1 MRFLVFILFS
11 IKLFSFDTFDQIQIL
26 DPNITVQKSG
36 YIVTKEDLNPEQSY
50 TYFKKNKSL
59 TLPKK
64 VYNLNNNYTADTWLF
79 YQIRSTAKT
88 NLYLDVIDPYADY
101 CTMYTFKGN
110 RLIHKQISGNAV
122 QLNKRTLKE
131 LPVRFKLEE
140 GTAIYA
146 IHIKAHIG
154 TFGGISIGQE
164 RQLNNHW
171 YVLYAFAIFIFGI
184 FIALFIY
191 NFFLLVGTK
200 DSLYLYYLLYTLG
213 FYGIV
218 TITIGLLPFML
229 GHYGNFYLLVFTGP
243 AIKWLEIFGLS
254 MFSLKFLELSTFNKK
269 VLYTYLI
276 ILVTILVI
284 YLIGFP
290 SMANIMFPLVSC
302 FSIVILY
309 LGISS
314 YKRGYKPAK
323 YFIAAMGVAS
333 ILTAVTFL
341 AQVGLVPM
349 GFINNNISS
358 IALMWDM
365 PMLSFALAYR
375 IKLLQEQNTTLQNEQ
390 KANAKFIATG
400 ELIGSIAHQWRQP
413 LAELS
418 SIVMK
423 IKAKVTYDKISPAE
437 LNNFL
442 DEQDKVLKRMSNII
456 EVFNKTSSDD
466 QKEENFHIEKV
477 LEDVKE
483 HYKHDISLLNID
495 FEIHCENDTYIN
507 GYKNIFIEVF
517 LILLNNSIYSF
528 RHNTIRNPK
537 IITHLSENDVQ
548 LVISIEDN
556 AGGINIQPI
565 EKIFDPY
572 FTTKKNEGIGL
583 GLYLAKKNLQE
594 YFNATINVINTRNGV
609 KFEIIIPTPS
619 SNI

>member
-1 MRFLVFILFS
+1 MKFFLLLFFA
-11 IKLFSFDTFDQIQIL
+11 INLFAFETYDQIQIL
-26 DPNITVQKSG
+26 NDNIYVKKSG
-36 YIVTKEDLNPEQSY
+36 YIVTKKHLTPEQAF
-50 TYFKKNKSL
+50 TYFKEDK
-59 TLPKK
+59 TLALPQKI
-64 VYNLNNNYTADTWLF
+64 YNLNNDYTSEAWLF
-79 YQIRSTAKT
+79 YQIQTDQKDH
-88 NLYLDVIDPYADY
+88 LYLDVIDPYADY
-101 CTMYTFKGN
+101 CTMYTFKN
-110 RLIHKQISGNAV
+110 NKLINKQISGNAV
-122 QLNKRTLKE
+122 QLDERSIKE
-131 LPVRFKLEE
+131 LPVRFKM
-140 GTAIYA
+140 GTGDNTYL
-146 IHIKAHIG
+146 IHIKAHIS
-154 TFGGISIGQE
+154 TFGGISVGE
-164 RQLNNHW
+164 EYKLNQHW
-171 YVLYAFAIFIFGI
+171 HMLYTFAAFVSGVFIS
-184 FIALFIY
+184 LFFY
-191 NFFLLVGTK
+191 NLFLLISTK

-218 TITIGLLPFML
+218 SITIGMLPFVL
-229 GHYGNFYLLVFTGP
+229 GHFGNFYLLIFTGP
-243 AIKWLEIFGLS
+243 ATKWLEIIGLS
-254 MFSLKFLELSTFNKK
+254 MFSLKFLELSSFNKK

-276 ILVTILVI
+276 ILTTILVI
-284 YLIGFP
+284 YLLGFP
-290 SMANIMFPLVSC
+290 SMANIMFPLVAC
-302 FSIVILY
+302 FSMVILY

-314 YKRGYKPAK
+314 YLRGYKPAK

-456 EVFNKTSSDD
+456 EIFNKTSSNN

-583 GLYLAKKNLQE
+583 GLYLAKKNLHE
-594 YFNATINVINTRNGV
+594 YFHATIDAVNTRDGA
-609 KFEIIIPTPS
+609 KFTISLPISTKY
-619 SNI
+619 